1 MDALKADD
9 VHMKNDFSQD
19 IFSRVKVAKD
29 DVKSRKSSFHLIKA
43 IKEGE
48 SSAISGI
55 TDRGALL
62 KF

>member
-19 IFSRVKVAKD
+19 IFSRVKIVKD
-29 DVKSRKSSFHLIKA
+29 DAKSRKSSFHLIKA

-48 SSAISGI
+48 SSAISSI
-55 TDRGALL
+55 TDRALL